1 MSHFKRITTG
11 IFTLKKNARGHINCF
26 NLNPTPD
33 QSVVAIE
40 ALTHRYGDRVALRDV
55 SFTVQR
61 GEIFGL
67 LGPNGGGKTTLFRIL
82 STLLAPSAGTARVCG
97 GDVVTQRNAVRR
109 RIGVVFQSPSLDK
122 KLTVVENLRHHGH
135 IFGLRGE
142 PLRCRLAELMD
153 RFGIADRAND
163 LTEKLSGGLRRRVEI
178 ARGLLHRP
186 ELLLLDEPSTGLDP
200 RVRREV
206 GDYLA
211 ELRDREGVTVLVTT
225 HIMEEAERCDRLA
238 LLDRGQ
244 LVALDQPAALKDRVG
259 GDVISI
265 RARDAD
271 QLRGQIESR
280 FTVKAGIV
288 DRVIRIER
296 ARGHEFVPAVV
307 EAFPG
312 EIEAISV
319 GKPTLEDA
327 FVHLTGHRFD
337 DAAP

>member
-1 MSHFKRITTG
+1 M
-11 IFTLKKNARGHINCF
+11 INKEM
-26 NLNPTPD
+26 PTPD
-33 QSVVAIE
+33 SQPVITITD
-40 ALTHRYGDRVALRDV
+40 LTHRYGDRVALNQV
-55 SFTVQR
+55 SLTVQP

-82 STLLAPSAGTARVCG
+82 STLLPPQTGQVRVFAS
-97 GDVVTQRNAVRR
+97 DVVAQRNAVRR
-109 RIGVVFQSPSLDK
+109 QIGVVFQSPSLDK
-122 KLTVVENLRHHGH
+122 KLTVLENLRHHGH

-142 PLRCRLAELMD
+142 PLRQRIAELLA
-153 RFGIADRAND
+153 RFGLADRANE

-178 ARGLLHRP
+178 ARGLLHKP
-186 ELLLLDEPSTGLDP
+186 ALLLLDEPSTGLDP

-206 GDYLA
+206 GDYLT
-211 ELRDREGVTVLVTT
+211 ELRDRDGVTILITT

-244 LVALDQPAALKDRVG
+244 LVALDRPAALKDRVG

-265 RARDAD
+265 RAASAD
-271 QLRGQIESR
+271 QLCAQIISR
-280 FTVKAGIV
+280 FAVPASVV

-296 ARGHEFVPAVV
+296 SRGHEFVPTLV

-312 EIEAISV
+312 AIEAVSV

-327 FVHLTGHRFD
+327 FIHLTGHRFE
-337 DAAP
+337 DAEP

>member
-1 MSHFKRITTG
+1 M
-11 IFTLKKNARGHINCF
+11 RGHINSSI
-26 NLNPTPD
+26 LNSSTAE
-33 QSVVAIE
+33 SVVAI
-40 ALTHRYGDRVALRDV
+40 AGLTHRYGDRVALNDV

-82 STLLAPSAGTARVCG
+82 STLMAPSVGNVSVFG
-97 GDVVTQRNAVRR
+97 HDVVTQRNAVRR

-122 KLTVVENLRHHGH
+122 KLTVAENLRHHGH
-135 IFGLRGE
+135 IFGLRGA
-142 PLRCRLAELMD
+142 PLRQRMDELMQ
-153 RFGIADRAND
+153 RFNIADRADD

-271 QLRGQIESR
+271 QLREQIESR
-280 FTVKAGIV
+280 FAVKAGIV

-296 ARGHEFVPAVV
+296 ARGHEFVPALV

-312 EIEAISV
+312 AIEAVSV

>member
-1 MSHFKRITTG
+1 LNQSTTES
-11 IFTLKKNARGHINCF
+11 I
-26 NLNPTPD
+26 
-33 QSVVAIE
+33 VAC
-40 ALTHRYGDRVALRDV
+40 AGLTHRYGDRVALADV
-55 SFTVQR
+55 SFAVHR

-82 STLLAPSAGTARVCG
+82 STLLTPSAGTAQICG
-97 GDVVTQRNAVRR
+97 HDVVTARIAVRQ
-109 RIGVVFQSPSLDK
+109 RIGVVFQAPSLDK
-122 KLTVVENLRHHGH
+122 KLTVIENLRHHGH
-135 IFGLRGE
+135 IFGLRGA
-142 PLRCRLAELMD
+142 PLTQRITELLE
-153 RFGIADRAND
+153 RFGLADRANE

-178 ARGLLHRP
+178 ARSLLHRP

-200 RVRREV
+200 RMRREV

-211 ELRDREGVTVLVTT
+211 ELRDREGVSVLVTT

-244 LVALDQPAALKDRVG
+244 LVALDKPAALKDRVG

-265 RARDAD
+265 RAHDCDR
-271 QLRGQIESR
+271 LRGEIESR
-280 FTVKAGIV
+280 FGVKAGLV

-296 ARGHEFVPAVV
+296 ARGHEFVPALV

-312 EIEAISV
+312 AIEAVSV

-327 FVHLTGHRFD
+327 FIHLTGHQFE
-337 DAAP
+337 DAAA

>member
-1 MSHFKRITTG
+1 LNQSTTES
-11 IFTLKKNARGHINCF
+11 I
-26 NLNPTPD
+26 
-33 QSVVAIE
+33 VAC
-40 ALTHRYGDRVALRDV
+40 AGLTHRYGDRVALADV
-55 SFTVQR
+55 SFAVHR

-82 STLLAPSAGTARVCG
+82 STLLTPSAGTAQICVH
-97 GDVVTQRNAVRR
+97 DVVTARIAVRQ
-109 RIGVVFQSPSLDK
+109 RIGVVFQAPSLDK
-122 KLTVVENLRHHGH
+122 KLTVIENLRHHGH
-135 IFGLRGE
+135 IFGLRGA
-142 PLRCRLAELMD
+142 PLTQRITELLE
-153 RFGIADRAND
+153 RFGLADRANE

-178 ARGLLHRP
+178 ARSLLHRP

-200 RVRREV
+200 RMRREV

-211 ELRDREGVTVLVTT
+211 ELRDREGVSVLVTT

-244 LVALDQPAALKDRVG
+244 LVALDKPAALKDRVG

-265 RARDAD
+265 RAHDCDR
-271 QLRGQIESR
+271 LRGEIESR
-280 FTVKAGIV
+280 FGVKAGLV

-296 ARGHEFVPAVV
+296 ARGHEFVPALV

-312 EIEAISV
+312 AIEAVSV

-327 FVHLTGHRFD
+327 FIHLTGHQFE
-337 DAAP
+337 DAAA